1 MVPRAVV
8 TELPAVSLRAQPGGG
23 SGRHEQPP
31 RAGLRGPPL
40 LPPPEL
46 LGEPCQFVPVHFPAG
61 SGHGELRV
69 SWAGSA
75 ACGQLRAGEEHPLP
89 LLRQAPLQGSTQL
102 PVWKKRGTPRPWLVT
117 GLIGTAKGSL

>member
-1 MVPRAVV
+1 MVPQAVV
-8 TELPAVSLRAQPGGG
+8 TELTAVSLRAQPGGG
-23 SGRHEQPP
+23 AGRHEQPP
-31 RAGLRGPPL
+31 RAGLHGPPL

-75 ACGQLRAGEEHPLP
+75 AWLP
-89 LLRQAPLQGSTQL
+89 AASSGLGKSTL
-102 PVWKKRGTPRPWLVT
+102 CCCSGRHR
-117 GLIGTAKGSL
+117 